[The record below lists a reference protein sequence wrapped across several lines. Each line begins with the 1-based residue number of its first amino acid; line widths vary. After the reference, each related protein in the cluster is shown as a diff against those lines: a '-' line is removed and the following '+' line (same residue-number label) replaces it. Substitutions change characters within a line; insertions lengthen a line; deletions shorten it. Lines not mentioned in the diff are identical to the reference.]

1 MASLVMGFNHI
12 CSMRIELHSGV
23 DLKDNQENSWLQTV
37 LLHLCWQVIVVNHR
51 VYSWLIAF
59 LLQ

>member
-37 LLHLCWQVIVVNHR
+37 LLHLCWQVIVV
-51 VYSWLIAF
+51 AC
-59 LLQ
+59 